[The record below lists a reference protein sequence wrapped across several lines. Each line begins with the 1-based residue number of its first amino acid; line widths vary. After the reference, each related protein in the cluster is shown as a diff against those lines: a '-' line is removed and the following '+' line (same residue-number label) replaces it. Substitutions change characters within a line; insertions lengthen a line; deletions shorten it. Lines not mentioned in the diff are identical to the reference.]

1 MQISSKKRVNH
12 FIVPFL
18 IVLLLISSFTPT
30 IFADAQELTNE
41 KPTVT
46 VIATGGTI
54 GSLGTSRISYL
65 SYGQSRI
72 AIEDMIAYISPEVNT
87 YANVKTI
94 QYGNKGS
101 GSYTIEDFRD
111 LTLLIEEELK
121 TSDGVVVT
129 TGTDTMEEF
138 AYWFDLTV
146 HSKKPVVLTGAMRP
160 WGNANGDVTIG
171 GDGPINLLNSIKLA
185 ASQKTY
191 CYGSVLML
199 NDEIHAARDVSKKST
214 YRTDT
219 FQSGEYGVLGYID
232 GDNINVERAPAR
244 VANCDDENWFT
255 PFDLS
260 EVTAKALPRVEIA
273 FTYQAAGGE
282 VIDAFAAAG
291 VKGIVTAGTGAGGT
305 SAAQSVARK
314 KAAEE
319 GVVFASTSRTGSGE
333 VYGGSGNIIAA
344 GDLLPQK
351 ARLLLLL
358 SLTFSDD
365 VEEIRGWFNTIGN
378 PSFDKNK

>member
-1 MQISSKKRVNH
+1 MKKRFEKRMNKL
-12 FIVPFL
+12 IAPLLIALL
-18 IVLLLISSFTPT
+18 IVSMFTPST
-30 IFADAQELTNE
+30 FAGAEELNAK

-54 GSLGTSRISYL
+54 GSLGTSRVSYL

-72 AIEDMIAYISPEVNT
+72 AIEDMVKYISPEVT
-87 YANVKTI
+87 QYAEVKTI
-94 QYGNKGS
+94 QYGNRGS
-101 GSYTIEDFRD
+101 GSYTIDEFRE

-146 HSKKPVVLTGAMRP
+146 QNQKPVVLTGAMRP

-171 GDGPINLLNSIKLA
+171 GDGPINLLNAIKLA
-185 ASQKTY
+185 ASQQTY
-191 CYGSVLML
+191 CYGTVLML
-199 NDEIHAARDVSKKST
+199 NDEINAAREVTKTST

-219 FQSGEYGVLGYID
+219 FQSGEYGLLGYID

-244 VANCDDENWFT
+244 VADCDTKEWMT
-255 PFDLS
+255 PFNLS
-260 EVTAKALPRVEIA
+260 AVKEKELPRVEIA
-273 FTYQAAGGE
+273 YTYQAAGGE

-305 SAAQSVARK
+305 SSAQSTARK
-314 KAAEE
+314 KAADA
-319 GVVFASTSRTGSGE
+319 GVVFASTSRVGSGE
-333 VYGGSGNIIAA
+333 VYGGSKNIIAA

-358 SLTFSDD
+358 GLTFTDD
-365 VEEIRGWFNTIGN
+365 SEQIRTWFEKIGN
-378 PSFDKNK
+378 PSFSKK

>member
-1 MQISSKKRVNH
+1 MNLSLPLNRKKLFIS
-12 FIVPFL
+12 FI
-18 IVLLLISSFTPT
+18 LLFFILSTFPPSSF
-30 IFADAQELTNE
+30 ASAAVQK

-54 GSLGTSRISYL
+54 GSLGTSRTSYL
-65 SYGQSRI
+65 NYGASRI
-72 AIEDMIAYISPEVNT
+72 SIEDMVKYIEPEVSA

-94 QYGNKGS
+94 QFGNKGS
-101 GSYTIEDFRD
+101 SAYTIEDFHA
-111 LTLLIEEELK
+111 LTLLIEEALK

-138 AYWFDLTV
+138 SYWFDLTV
-146 HSKKPVVLTGAMRP
+146 QSQKPIVLTGAMRP
-160 WGNANGDVTIG
+160 WGSTTGEVTIG

-185 ASQKTY
+185 ASQETY
-191 CYGSVLML
+191 CYGTVLML
-199 NDEIHAARDVSKKST
+199 NDEIFAARNVTKTNT

-219 FQSGEYGVLGYID
+219 FQGGEYGVLGYID

-244 VANCDDENWFT
+244 VLSCDNKEEWKT

-260 EVTAKALPRVEIA
+260 KVKAEDLPRVEIVYS
-273 FTYQAAGGE
+273 YQGAGGE
-282 VIDAFAAAG
+282 AIKSFTDAG

-305 SAAQSVARK
+305 SPLQSQARTQAVEK
-314 KAAEE
+314 
-319 GVVFASTSRTGSGE
+319 GVVFVTTSRTGTGE
-333 VYGGSGNIIAA
+333 VYGGQGNVISA

-358 SLTFSDD
+358 GLTFSDD
-365 VEEIRGWFNTIGN
+365 PAQIKEWFQTIGN
-378 PSFDKNK
+378 PEF

>member
-1 MQISSKKRVNH
+1 MKNRSKKRMNQL
-12 FIVPFL
+12 FAP
-18 IVLLLISSFTPT
+18 LLIALLIISMFTPST
-30 IFADAQELTNE
+30 FAGAEVLSDK

-54 GSLGTSRISYL
+54 GSLGTSRVSYL

-72 AIEDMIAYISPEVNT
+72 SIEDMVRYISPEVT
-87 YANVKTI
+87 EYADVKTI

-101 GSYTIEDFRD
+101 GSYTIDEFRE
-111 LTLLIEEELK
+111 LTLLIEEALK

-146 HSKKPVVLTGAMRP
+146 QNQKPIVLTGAMRP

-171 GDGPINLLNSIKLA
+171 GDGPINLLNAIKLA

-191 CYGSVLML
+191 CYGTVLML
-199 NDEIHAARDVSKKST
+199 NDEINAAREVTKTST

-219 FQSGEYGVLGYID
+219 FQSGEYGLLGYID
-232 GDNINVERAPAR
+232 GDNINVERAPSR
-244 VANCDDENWFT
+244 VAACDTKEWMT
-255 PFDLS
+255 PFNLS
-260 EVTAKALPRVEIA
+260 AVKEKELPRVEVA
-273 FTYQAAGGE
+273 YTYQAAGGE

-305 SAAQSVARK
+305 SAAQSAARR
-314 KAAEE
+314 KAAEA
-319 GVVFASTSRTGSGE
+319 GVVFASTSRVGSGE
-333 VYGGSGNIIAA
+333 VYGGSTNIIAA

-358 SLTFSDD
+358 GLTFSDD
-365 VEEIRGWFNTIGN
+365 SEQIRTWFNTIGN
-378 PSFDKNK
+378 PSFSKK